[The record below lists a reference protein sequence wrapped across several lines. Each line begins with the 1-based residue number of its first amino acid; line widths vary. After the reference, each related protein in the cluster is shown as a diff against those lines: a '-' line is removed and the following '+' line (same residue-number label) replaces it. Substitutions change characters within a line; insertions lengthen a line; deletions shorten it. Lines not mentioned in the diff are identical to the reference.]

1 MTHASNHIA
10 HLLPDVPPKHE
21 PSRAS
26 HRCLHIARLADGR
39 AAAVA
44 ASD

>member
-10 HLLPDVPPKHE
+10 HLLPDVPPEHE
-21 PSRAS
+21 PSGAS
-26 HRCLHIARLADGR
+26 RRCLHIARLTDGR
-39 AAAVA
+39 ATAVA